1 MSFLLGPFENIRLP
15 PELRRSEHTADSWDC
30 CMQFATKW
38 GEPDLPKDQR
48 MESEDEADGAKS
60 RAEQSYPQ

>member
-15 PELRRSEHTADSWDC
+15 PELRHSEHTADSWDC

-38 GEPDLPKDQR
+38 GEPRSAKGP
-48 MESEDEADGAKS
+48 EDGI
-60 RAEQSYPQ
+60 RG